1 MAIEVMDT
9 DLEYVVGILEVS
21 NRLSLAKIHN
31 HPLKRHYYELAKE
44 VFGRLSM
51 PSELASDPLATR
63 LIFSTVMQA
72 RELETELET
81 RYFSDNSVEEP
92 QQGANLIK
100 AYCELLQYYQAI
112 HTARNMKIALQQG
125 LLKSPNHDFL
135 FQLLA
140 HIDSGWLRK
149 EYPILGKVA
158 DFSDALANDI
168 RDNWRLYLKK

>member
-72 RELETELET
+72 RELET

-112 HTARNMKIALQQG
+112 TYC
-125 LLKSPNHDFL
+125 
-135 FQLLA
+135 
-140 HIDSGWLRK
+140 K
-149 EYPILGKVA
+149 EYENCFAARAFEISQSR
-158 DFSDALANDI
+158 FSFSAVGSH
-168 RDNWRLYLKK
+168 